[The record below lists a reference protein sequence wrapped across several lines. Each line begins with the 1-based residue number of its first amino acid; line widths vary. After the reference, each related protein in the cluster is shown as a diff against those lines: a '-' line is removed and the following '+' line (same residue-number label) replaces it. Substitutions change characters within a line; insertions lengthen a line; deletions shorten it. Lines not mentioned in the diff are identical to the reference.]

1 MRTKDIIRLFFTIIC
16 TCFCITF
23 YHQTAFADSFTEG
36 YLTYTENEDGT
47 LTITGYNRSK
57 HEEPYNLQINNQIN
71 GKTVTAIAQKVFQK
85 QTFQSLFI
93 DNDISIGAYAFEGAN
108 IRDVPQFGRDNTGT
122 IEIGRYAFA
131 SVVFSTPVYFN
142 ANIDISDYAFFN
154 TIIKL
159 VIQPNSITTNIG
171 KSAFERSE
179 YMSGINYS
187 SLISLGER
195 AFYQCGS
202 TMESFT
208 ISSTL
213 KTMYSSSLPDYLDIY
228 IDDAVMDVSAFGLD
242 KISNAFFHVGP
253 ESPVIPYLSANNCFY
268 CVTEVTNSDVTYPK
282 PMTNQIIYEDN
293 CTLKVTGDTTAALLK
308 YDFEGECL
316 YVDNLPKIDYHS
328 YPLTINEIYSTAF
341 RTQSCPYMTEV
352 VYGKN
357 IKKIAYDT
365 FVDNSII
372 TKITLSDAITEIE
385 RGAISNIDSLTIEIP
400 AGITTVSNFYFC
412 DLTNV
417 IFQVSENS
425 PVLQELVD
433 MNLIIQFPGGKPI
446 TPGSPEY
453 PKKSD
458 KPSSGD
464 SIKITTETTTEKNTE
479 IPTEA
484 TTEKNTE
491 IPTEATTE
499 KSTEI
504 LVPGSSSNETPAT
517 VPPSTET
524 FADETSTPVSS
535 NHTRPTKG
543 TTFLIKKASYLVTG
557 KNTVT
562 YLKPVNKKITKLT
575 IPSSISYNGYTFKVT
590 KIEKNACCQCAN
602 LKTVTIGSNVT
613 SIGDSAFAKCSRL
626 KSITF
631 GKNVKKL
638 GKKVLYYDTKLA
650 MIKFQGTKLQS
661 IGKQTFRK
669 VPKNV
674 SIIVPNSKVSKY
686 KHLINNAK

>member
-1 MRTKDIIRLFFTIIC
+1 MHTKKYIRLLFAFICVCFF
-16 TCFCITF
+16 ITF

-36 YLTYTENEDGT
+36 YLTYMENEDGT
-47 LTITGYNRSK
+47 LTITGYDRSK
-57 HEEPYNLQINNQIN
+57 HEEPYNLQISNQVN

-108 IRDVPQFGRDNTGT
+108 ICGVPQFGSDNTGT

-131 SVVFSTPVYFN
+131 SAVFSTPVHFN
-142 ANIDISDYAFFN
+142 ANLSISDYAFFN
-154 TIIKL
+154 TNIRL
-159 VIQPNSITTNIG
+159 VIQTNSIISHIG

-187 SLISLGER
+187 SLIYLGER
-195 AFYQCGS
+195 AFYQCDS

-213 KTMYSSSLPDYLDIY
+213 KTMYSSSLPPYLNIY
-228 IDDAVMDVSAFGLD
+228 IDEGVTDVSTFGLEQ
-242 KISNAFFHVGP
+242 ISNAFFYVGP
-253 ESPVIPYLSANNCFY
+253 ESPVIPYLSANNCSFT
-268 CVTEVTNSDVTYPK
+268 VTEVANSGVTYPK
-282 PMTNQIIYEDN
+282 PIPNQIIYEDN
-293 CTLKVTGDTTAALLK
+293 CTLKVTGDTTATLLK
-308 YDFEGECL
+308 YEFEGECL
-316 YVDNLPKIDYHS
+316 YVDNLPQIDYHG
-328 YPLTINEIYSTAF
+328 YPLTINEIYKTAF

-417 IFQVSENS
+417 VFQVSENS
-425 PVLQELVD
+425 PVVQELVD

-453 PKKSD
+453 PEKSD

-464 SIKITTETTTEKNTE
+464 NIKITTETTTEN
-479 IPTEA
+479 
-484 TTEKNTE
+484 NTE

-504 LVPGSSSNETPAT
+504 LVPGSSSNEVSTNETPTT

-524 FADETSTPVSS
+524 FADETSTSASS

-543 TTFLIKKASYLVTG
+543 TTFLIQKASYLVTG
-557 KNTVT
+557 KNSIT
-562 YLKPVNKKITKLT
+562 YLKPINKKITKLT
-575 IPSSISYNGYTFKVT
+575 IPAFISYNGYTFKVT
-590 KIEKNACCQCAN
+590 KIEKNACCQCTN

-638 GKKVLYYDTKLA
+638 GKKVLYYDTKLE
-650 MIKFQGTKLQS
+650 MIKFQGTKLHS

>member
-1 MRTKDIIRLFFTIIC
+1 MVLDKLKYGAINNKRI
-16 TCFCITF
+16 ITF
-23 YHQTAFADSFTEG
+23 LFVLGIIGIISGALF
-36 YLTYTENEDGT
+36 
-47 LTITGYNRSK
+47 LTILSK
-57 HEEPYNLQINNQIN
+57 TDQQ
-71 GKTVTAIAQKVFQK
+71 
-85 QTFQSLFI
+85 
-93 DNDISIGAYAFEGAN
+93 
-108 IRDVPQFGRDNTGT
+108 
-122 IEIGRYAFA
+122 
-131 SVVFSTPVYFN
+131 
-142 ANIDISDYAFFN
+142 
-154 TIIKL
+154 L
-159 VIQPNSITTNIG
+159 VIDYITQFMSNIIDG
-171 KSAFERSE
+171 K
-179 YMSGINYS
+179 
-187 SLISLGER
+187 
-195 AFYQCGS
+195 
-202 TMESFT
+202 
-208 ISSTL
+208 
-213 KTMYSSSLPDYLDIY
+213 
-228 IDDAVMDVSAFGLD
+228 
-242 KISNAFFHVGP
+242 
-253 ESPVIPYLSANNCFY
+253 
-268 CVTEVTNSDVTYPK
+268 
-282 PMTNQIIYEDN
+282 IIYSD
-293 CTLKVTGDTTAALLK
+293 TLKVTGDTTAALLK
-308 YDFEGECL
+308 YEFEGECL
-316 YVDNLPKIDYHS
+316 YVDNLPQIDYHG
-328 YPLTINEIYSTAF
+328 YPLTINEIYKTAF

-357 IKKIAYDT
+357 IKKIAFDT
-365 FVDNSII
+365 FTVNSII

-417 IFQVSENS
+417 VFQVSENS
-425 PVLQELVD
+425 PVVQELVD
-433 MNLIIQFPGGKPI
+433 MNLIIQFSDGTPI

-453 PKKSD
+453 PEKSD
-458 KPSSGD
+458 KPNSGD
-464 SIKITTETTTEKNTE
+464 NIKITTET
-479 IPTEA
+479 

-504 LVPGSSSNETPAT
+504 LVPGSSSNEVSTNETPTT

-524 FADETSTPVSS
+524 FADETSTSASS
-535 NHTRPTKG
+535 NHTRPVKG
-543 TTFLIKKASYLVTG
+543 TTFIIKKASYLVTG

-575 IPSSISYNGYTFKVT
+575 IPSFISYNGYTFKVT
-590 KIEKNACCQCAN
+590 KIEKNACCQCTN

-638 GKKVLYYDTKLA
+638 GKKVLYYNTKLE